1 MNFKDDFVVDDPL
14 TFGYFLEGEFDVNIF
29 RFGSHACF
37 FVSPSL
43 VYLNYLEMISPS
55 SVCLNSSGIVI
66 ILLSCELA
74 RLEFAVLVIFD
85 FRLCSKLPCLFLFL
99 LYFSFVFVSRGRQ
112 DVSFLVLFCLIRFV
126 GT

>member
-74 RLEFAVLVIFD
+74 RLEFAVLVIFILD
-85 FRLCSKLPCLFLFL
+85 FARSCRACFCFYYISRSFSFLADAKTFLFL
-99 LYFSFVFVSRGRQ
+99 YCFV
-112 DVSFLVLFCLIRFV
+112 
-126 GT
+126 